1 MEDLQSKILHPVSTR
16 NSVLAPKLACCINY
30 YNSLFLAS
38 SHNFISPHFCIKYL
52 KMPTM
57 IPVQVTQT
65 QEENDNPTMALPFLD
80 TFLVPHIPEKKM
92 TQKTLLEFG
101 KKSGP
106 THEFR
111 PVNEHVRGE
120 NTFVKTHMRKMR
132 IRKKGDKKESKTNN
146 SNKKTGKAKHGAFP
160 KLEDNYNNKGDAQEA
175 RSMYL
180 EQFRELARGSKK

>member
-1 MEDLQSKILHPVSTR
+1 
-16 NSVLAPKLACCINY
+16 
-30 YNSLFLAS
+30 
-38 SHNFISPHFCIKYL
+38 
-52 KMPTM
+52 M

-65 QEENDNPTMALPFLD
+65 QQENDNPTMAHPVLD
-80 TFLVPHIPEKKM
+80 TDLVTQIREKKI

-120 NTFVKTHMRKMR
+120 NTFVKTHMRKMK
-132 IRKKGDKKESKTNN
+132 IRKQGGKKESKTNN

-160 KLEDNYNNKGDAQEA
+160 KLEDNYKNKGDAQEA

>member
-1 MEDLQSKILHPVSTR
+1 
-16 NSVLAPKLACCINY
+16 
-30 YNSLFLAS
+30 
-38 SHNFISPHFCIKYL
+38 
-52 KMPTM
+52 MPTM
-57 IPVQVTQT
+57 IPVQITQT
-65 QEENDNPTMALPFLD
+65 QEENDNPTMAHPVLYNS
-80 TFLVPHIPEKKM
+80 LVPQIPEKKRI
-92 TQKTLLEFG
+92 QKTLLEFG

-120 NTFVKTHMRKMR
+120 NTFVKTHMHKMR

-160 KLEDNYNNKGDAQEA
+160 KLEAGYKNKGDAQIA

-180 EQFRELARGSKK
+180 EQLREIVRGNKK